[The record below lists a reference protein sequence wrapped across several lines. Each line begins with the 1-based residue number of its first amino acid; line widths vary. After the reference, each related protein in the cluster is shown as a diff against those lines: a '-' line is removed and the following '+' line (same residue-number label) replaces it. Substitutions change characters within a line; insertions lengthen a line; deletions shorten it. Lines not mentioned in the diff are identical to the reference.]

1 MVGDRYLLRR
11 LNAIGTF
18 QRDTCT
24 PIYFCFSHILYIK
37 SLFLYYRKSWKNMHV
52 MHSQTTPP
60 KIDLTKSS
68 PLKEN
73 SVNLNKQKRKEDLLN
88 KEKCEK
94 TGGTND
100 LGLGDDELPDLS
112 IRVASVLKEK
122 ADKIANDE
130 SCIMEITENTETV
143 NSEKS
148 DKPKKV
154 PEQDS
159 GYLTTPGVSSEEEN
173 SSEPSNTDIVDNT
186 KNLGTEKSSSDMAEQ
201 SAENENTNSH
211 RNSDDS
217 QNVQLRHD
225 DNEESQCV
233 KSNETE
239 SHSQALLKSKSS
251 VKKVLH
257 TGLSQGLSTLGVG
270 VQPTLSGG
278 PDWMIDLDD
287 DHPPT
292 KKPSGVTKL
301 MERLLKH
308 STKRHGKKGQ
318 DVELR

>member
-1 MVGDRYLLRR
+1 
-11 LNAIGTF
+11 
-18 QRDTCT
+18 
-24 PIYFCFSHILYIK
+24 
-37 SLFLYYRKSWKNMHV
+37 MHV

-73 SVNLNKQKRKEDLLN
+73 SVNLNKQKLKDLLN

-94 TGGTND
+94 NSGSND
-100 LGLGDDELPDLS
+100 LELGDDELPDLS
-112 IRVASVLKEK
+112 KRVASVLKDK
-122 ADKIANDE
+122 AEKIANDE
-130 SCIMEITENTETV
+130 NCTMEITENAETV
-143 NSEKS
+143 HSEKS
-148 DKPKKV
+148 DEPKKV

-173 SSEPSNTDIVDNT
+173 SSEPSNADIVDNT
-186 KNLGTEKSSSDMAEQ
+186 KNLGSGKSSSDMAEQ
-201 SAENENTNSH
+201 SAENENTNSE
-211 RNSDDS
+211 RNSDDC
-217 QNVQLRHD
+217 QNVELVHD
-225 DNEESQCV
+225 DKEEPQCV

-239 SHSQALLKSKSS
+239 SQSQALPKSKS

-308 STKRHGKKGQ
+308 STKRSGKKGQ